1 MKKVFFDTNIMI
13 DVIGRREQFCK
24 PTQQIMSLADR
35 GLIRI
40 YVSVLSYATASFI
53 LSKYN
58 KELDIISEFSKFM
71 KITTAT
77 LVDSS
82 MVEQSVKSEF
92 KDFED
97 AMQYFSAKHEN
108 VDYIITRNKKDFAAS
123 DIPVFEPQE
132 FVDYLLSESLSKD
145 KTRIT
150 TN

>member
-1 MKKVFFDTNIMI
+1 MIKVFFDTNIMI

-24 PTQQIMSLADR
+24 PSLQIMSLADR

-40 YVSVLSYATASFI
+40 YVSVLSYATANFI
-53 LSKYN
+53 LGRYN
-58 KELDIISEFSKFM
+58 KELDIVNEFSKFM
-71 KITTAT
+71 KITKAT

-82 MVEQSVKSEF
+82 MLEQSVKSEF

-108 VDYIITRNKKDFAAS
+108 VDYIITRNKKDFEAS

-132 FVDYLLSESLSKD
+132 FVDYLLSK
-145 KTRIT
+145 K
-150 TN
+150 

>member
-24 PTQQIMSLADR
+24 PSMQIMSLADR

-40 YVSVLSYATASFI
+40 YVSALLYATASFI
-53 LSKYN
+53 LGKYN
-58 KELDIISEFSKFM
+58 KGLDIISEFSKFM
-71 KITTAT
+71 KITIAT

-108 VDYIITRNKKDFAAS
+108 VDYIITRNKKDFAVS

-132 FVDYLLSESLSKD
+132 FVDYLLNEGQE
-145 KTRIT
+145 RAT
-150 TN
+150 TD

>member
-24 PTQQIMSLADR
+24 PSMQIMSLADR

-40 YVSVLSYATASFI
+40 FVSALSYATASFI
-53 LSKYN
+53 LGKYN
-58 KELDIISEFSKFM
+58 KKVDILTEFSKFM

-77 LVDSS
+77 MVDTSTI
-82 MVEQSVKSEF
+82 EQSVQSDF

-108 VDYIITRNKKDFAAS
+108 IDYIITRNKKDFEAS
-123 DIPVFEPQE
+123 DIPVYEPQE
-132 FVDYLLSESLSKD
+132 FVDLLSGKQKQD
-145 KTRIT
+145 
-150 TN
+150 N

>member
-24 PTQQIMSLADR
+24 PSMQIMSLADR

-40 YVSVLSYATASFI
+40 YVSALSYATASFI
-53 LSKYN
+53 LGKYN
-58 KELDIISEFSKFM
+58 KGLDIISEFSKFM
-71 KITTAT
+71 KITIAT

-108 VDYIITRNKKDFAAS
+108 VDYIITRNKKDFAVS

-132 FVDYLLSESLSKD
+132 FVDYLLNEGQE
-145 KTRIT
+145 RAT
-150 TN
+150 TD

>member
-1 MKKVFFDTNIMI
+1 MIKVFFDTNIMI

-24 PTQQIMSLADR
+24 PSLQIMSLADR

-40 YVSVLSYATASFI
+40 YVSVLSYATANFI
-53 LSKYN
+53 LGRYN
-58 KELDIISEFSKFM
+58 KELDIVNEFSKFM
-71 KITTAT
+71 KITKAT

-82 MVEQSVKSEF
+82 MLEQSVKSEF

-108 VDYIITRNKKDFAAS
+108 VDYIITRNKKDFAVS

-132 FVDYLLSESLSKD
+132 FVDYLLSK
-145 KTRIT
+145 K
-150 TN
+150 

>member
-24 PTQQIMSLADR
+24 PSMQIMSLADR

-40 YVSVLSYATASFI
+40 FVSALSYATASFI
-53 LSKYN
+53 FRKYN
-58 KELDIISEFSKFM
+58 KELDIVTEFSKFM

-108 VDYIITRNKKDFAAS
+108 VDYIITRNKKDFAVS

-132 FVDYLLSESLSKD
+132 FVDYLLSEGSK
-145 KTRIT
+145 
-150 TN
+150 NN

>member
-1 MKKVFFDTNIMI
+1 MIKVFFDTNIMI

-24 PTQQIMSLADR
+24 PSMQIMSLADR

-40 YVSVLSYATASFI
+40 YVSALSYATASFV
-53 LSKYN
+53 LGKYN
-58 KELDIISEFSKFM
+58 KGLDIISEFSKFM

-82 MVEQSVKSEF
+82 MVEQSVKSDF

-108 VDYIITRNKKDFAAS
+108 VDYIITRNKKDFAVS

-132 FVDYLLSESLSKD
+132 FVDYLLSEGQE
-145 KTRIT
+145 RT
-150 TN
+150 TTD

>member
-1 MKKVFFDTNIMI
+1 MIKVFFDTNIMI

-24 PTQQIMSLADR
+24 PSMQIMSLADK

-40 YVSVLSYATASFI
+40 FVSALSYATASFI
-53 LSKYN
+53 LRKYN
-58 KELDIISEFSKFM
+58 KELDIVTEFSKFM

-108 VDYIITRNKKDFAAS
+108 VDYIITRNKKDFAVS

-132 FVDYLLSESLSKD
+132 FVDYLLSEG
-145 KTRIT
+145 
-150 TN
+150 

>member
-24 PTQQIMSLADR
+24 PSMQIMSLADR

-40 YVSVLSYATASFI
+40 YVSALSYATASFI
-53 LSKYN
+53 LGKYN
-58 KELDIISEFSKFM
+58 KGLDIISEFSKFM

-108 VDYIITRNKKDFAAS
+108 VDYIITRNKKDFAVS

-132 FVDYLLSESLSKD
+132 FVDYLLSEGSEK
-145 KTRIT
+145 
-150 TN
+150 

>member
-13 DVIGRREQFCK
+13 DVIGRREQFCI
-24 PTQQIMSLADR
+24 PSLQIMSLADR

-40 YVSVLSYATASFI
+40 YVSALSYATASFI
-53 LSKYN
+53 LNKYN
-58 KELDIISEFSKFM
+58 KELDIIGEFSKFM

-82 MVEQSVKSEF
+82 MIEQSLKSKF

-132 FVDYLLSESLSKD
+132 FVDYLLSEESK
-145 KTRIT
+145 
-150 TN
+150 NL

>member
-24 PTQQIMSLADR
+24 PSMQIMSLADK

-40 YVSVLSYATASFI
+40 FVSALSYATASFI
-53 LSKYN
+53 LRKYN
-58 KELDIISEFSKFM
+58 KELDIVTEFSKFM

-108 VDYIITRNKKDFAAS
+108 VDYIITRNKKDFAVS

-132 FVDYLLSESLSKD
+132 FVDYLLNEGQE
-145 KTRIT
+145 RAT
-150 TN
+150 TD

>member
-1 MKKVFFDTNIMI
+1 MIKVFFDTNIMI
-13 DVIGRREQFCK
+13 DVIGRREQFCI
-24 PTQQIMSLADR
+24 PSLQIMSLADR

-40 YVSVLSYATASFI
+40 YVSALSYATASFI
-53 LSKYN
+53 LNKYN
-58 KELDIISEFSKFM
+58 KELDIIGEFSKFM

-82 MVEQSVKSEF
+82 MIEQSLKSKF

-108 VDYIITRNKKDFAAS
+108 IDYIITRNKKDFAAS

-132 FVDYLLSESLSKD
+132 FVDYLLSKSEKRN
-145 KTRIT
+145 KH
-150 TN
+150 

>member
-24 PTQQIMSLADR
+24 PSMQIMSLADR

-40 YVSVLSYATASFI
+40 YVSALSYATASFI
-53 LSKYN
+53 LGKYN
-58 KELDIISEFSKFM
+58 KGLDIISEFSKFM
-71 KITTAT
+71 KITIAT

-82 MVEQSVKSEF
+82 MVEQSVKAKF

-108 VDYIITRNKKDFAAS
+108 VDYIITRNKKDFAVS

-132 FVDYLLSESLSKD
+132 FVDYLLNEGQE
-145 KTRIT
+145 RAT
-150 TN
+150 TD